1 MKSESAFQTPSQEAG
16 YSVTSGLTVG
26 ILGAGHAG
34 TAMAAWFAS
43 KKIPVVMWAP
53 SGHRGSLPSINAQ
66 NGTIMAKG
74 VINGKF
80 NVSTC
85 EDLGTV
91 ACSAT
96 LLIIITRSDAHES
109 FVNELANLGNELNDK
124 DILVVCGQGFALN
137 FEKRLRSRRIL
148 EISNSP
154 AACKIT
160 DGEKVMVHIKEMKA
174 ALGIS
179 CFPAHRHESGAID
192 FPDDVKHTLSRL
204 FPTTKLTPTPPLQA
218 AFGSNYITHAV
229 SAMLNI
235 GRLPDPAGTLS
246 ERAEGWLRELKNRAP
261 MEEGFFFYGQ
271 GSNGYV
277 CKVQDLVDNERRA
290 VAMACGIRLS
300 PLLQECNEEYNTD
313 YATLREYC
321 LAPSPHNVQYACPND
336 IEHRYFSEE
345 LRSLEGIAAIA
356 EVVKV
361 EVPLTRSHIFLIQAA
376 RGKPAFGST
385 LYKSIRGFT
394 RDDLIRFGATFAAA
408 D

>member
-1 MKSESAFQTPSQEAG
+1 MTP
-16 YSVTSGLTVG
+16 GLTVG

-43 KKIPVVMWAP
+43 KKIPVVIWGP
-53 SGHRGSLPSINAQ
+53 SDHRGYIPKIDAQ

-80 NVSTC
+80 HVSTS
-85 EDLGTV
+85 EDVGTV

-96 LLIIITRSDAHES
+96 LLIIITRADAHES
-109 FVNELANLGNELNDK
+109 FVSELAKLGNKLNDK
-124 DILVVCGQGFALN
+124 DIIVVCGQGFALN

-154 AACKIT
+154 AACKVA

-174 ALGIS
+174 TLGIS
-179 CFPAHRHESGAID
+179 CFPTHRNESGVID

-204 FPTTKLTPTPPLQA
+204 FPTTQLTPTPPLQA
-218 AFGSNYITHAV
+218 AFGSNYVTHAV

-246 ERAEGWLRELKNRAP
+246 QRAEGWLRELKNRAP
-261 MEEGFFFYGQ
+261 MENGFFFYGQ

-290 VAMACGIRLS
+290 VANACGIRLP

-361 EVPLTRSHIFLIQAA
+361 QVPLTLSHILIIQAA
-376 RGKPAFGST
+376 RGKPAFESA
-385 LYKSIRGFT
+385 LYKSVREFT
-394 RDDLIRFGATFAAA
+394 RDDLILFGATFTA
-408 D
+408 DD